1 MQQISAGIHSLSKT
15 LNIFL
20 ISYLGDAC
28 WTFQKVKCSA
38 HDELLKP
45 EKVLMGFFFLSP
57 RKNGC
62 QKRKSKVEGCRYRA
76 AVLAAPEAKMGPNYW
91 QGQAKSRPK
100 VKIISKRA
108 ITHDSDNSNV
118 RWRMTKGE
126 KLQAIKLLSAV
137 GCCSGSRG
145 PDGPQ
150 VTPTAEAKLNHAHRW
165 ETD

>member
-1 MQQISAGIHSLSKT
+1 MFST
-15 LNIFL
+15 W
-20 ISYLGDAC
+20 
-28 WTFQKVKCSA
+28 WTCKARSVHF
-38 HDELLKP
+38 ELRKGVFSSEHFY
-45 EKVLMGFFFLSP
+45 EKVLTEFSFLSS
-57 RKNGC
+57 RRSGC
-62 QKRKSKVEGCRYRA
+62 PKRKSKVEVCRYRA

-150 VTPTAEAKLNHAHRW
+150 VTPTEAKLNHTHSW